1 MENREAISKDG
12 SLYDRKVISD
22 EIKNNFIAL
31 KLQQIKELEK
41 EIFYNAEQVGIL
53 KARGLSYQK
62 YENECN
68 LLNVRMGNLTRQV
81 LEKYY
86 KYPNQ

>member
-41 EIFYNAEQVGIL
+41 EIFYNAEQVG
-53 KARGLSYQK
+53 
-62 YENECN
+62 
-68 LLNVRMGNLTRQV
+68 NLTRQV